1 MVIKKIMMPPIDVYL
16 MYCAMKAH
24 FGKTNYNFIK
34 YGGKS
39 RVPRNS
45 FFKRKDRYFFVKL
58 SKKYKTENEIRN
70 YFIANFMME
79 QRGYVANFND
89 ENYEKWQ
96 NRQNNFHDIFTNEIQ
111 PMIQDFNSLFE
122 IKKSEHP
129 KLMKEYLGKR
139 ISLETLIILD
149 ELVEYSKKW
158 NEHLKDDLLW
168 PDLKKLMNNYK
179 WFLTFDK
186 KQYRINLLTMIKESN

>member
-1 MVIKKIMMPPIDVYL
+1 MEPIDVYL

-24 FGKTNYNFIK
+24 FGKTDYNFIK

-39 RVPRNS
+39 RVSRNS

-70 YFIANFMME
+70 YFVANFMME

-158 NEHLKDDLLW
+158 NEHLKDDILW

-186 KQYRINLLTMIKESN
+186 KQYRINLLTMIKVSN

>member
-1 MVIKKIMMPPIDVYL
+1 MEPIDVYL

-24 FGKTNYNFIK
+24 FGKTDYNFIK

-39 RVPRNS
+39 RVSRNS

-96 NRQNNFHDIFTNEIQ
+96 NRQNNFYDIFANEIQ
-111 PMIQDFNSLFE
+111 PLVKDFNSLFE

>member
-1 MVIKKIMMPPIDVYL
+1 MEPIDVYL

-24 FGKTNYNFIK
+24 FGKTDYNFIK

-39 RVPRNS
+39 RVSRNS

-70 YFIANFMME
+70 YFVANFMME

>member
-1 MVIKKIMMPPIDVYL
+1 MEPIDVYL

-24 FGKTNYNFIK
+24 FGKTDYNFIK

-39 RVPRNS
+39 RVSRNS

-70 YFIANFMME
+70 YFVANFMME

-149 ELVEYSKKW
+149 ELVEYSEKW

>member
-1 MVIKKIMMPPIDVYL
+1 MQPIDVYL

-70 YFIANFMME
+70 YFVANFMME
-79 QRGYVANFND
+79 QRGYVANFNN

-158 NEHLKDDLLW
+158 NEHLKDDILW

>member
-1 MVIKKIMMPPIDVYL
+1 MVIKKIMMQPIDVYL

-24 FGKTNYNFIK
+24 FGKTDYNFIK

-70 YFIANFMME
+70 YFVANFMME

>member
-1 MVIKKIMMPPIDVYL
+1 MVIKKIMMQPIDVYL

-24 FGKTNYNFIK
+24 FGKTDYNFIK

-39 RVPRNS
+39 RVSRNS

>member
-1 MVIKKIMMPPIDVYL
+1 MVIKKIMMQPIDVYL

-24 FGKTNYNFIK
+24 FGKTDYNFIK

>member
-1 MVIKKIMMPPIDVYL
+1 MQPIDVYL

-24 FGKTNYNFIK
+24 FGKTDYNFIK

-39 RVPRNS
+39 RVSRNS

-70 YFIANFMME
+70 YFVANFMME

-122 IKKSEHP
+122 IKKSENP

>member
-1 MVIKKIMMPPIDVYL
+1 MVIKKIMMQPIDVYL

-24 FGKTNYNFIK
+24 FGKTDYNFIK

-39 RVPRNS
+39 RVSRNS

-70 YFIANFMME
+70 YFVANFMME

>member
-1 MVIKKIMMPPIDVYL
+1 MQPIDVYL

-39 RVPRNS
+39 RVSRNS

-70 YFIANFMME
+70 YFVANFMME

>member
-1 MVIKKIMMPPIDVYL
+1 MEIKMQPIEIYL

-89 ENYEKWQ
+89 ENYKSWQ
-96 NRQNNFHDIFTNEIQ
+96 NKQNNFYEIFKNEIK
-111 PMIQDFNSLFE
+111 PIIKDFNSLFE

-139 ISLETLIILD
+139 ISLESLIILN

-158 NEHLKDDLLW
+158 DEQLKEDILW

>member
-1 MVIKKIMMPPIDVYL
+1 MQPIDVYL

-39 RVPRNS
+39 RVSRNS

-149 ELVEYSKKW
+149 ELVEYIKKW

>member
-1 MVIKKIMMPPIDVYL
+1 MVIKKIMMQPIDVYL

-24 FGKTNYNFIK
+24 FGKTDYNFIK

-39 RVPRNS
+39 RVSRNS

-96 NRQNNFHDIFTNEIQ
+96 NRQNNFHDIFTSEIQ

-158 NEHLKDDLLW
+158 NEHLKDDILW

>member
-1 MVIKKIMMPPIDVYL
+1 MEPIDVYL

-24 FGKTNYNFIK
+24 FGKTDYNFIK

-39 RVPRNS
+39 RVSRNS

-70 YFIANFMME
+70 YFVANFMME

-96 NRQNNFHDIFTNEIQ
+96 NRQNNFHDIFMNEIQ

-158 NEHLKDDLLW
+158 NEHLKDDILW

>member
-1 MVIKKIMMPPIDVYL
+1 MQPIDVYL

-111 PMIQDFNSLFE
+111 LMIQDFNSLFE

>member
-1 MVIKKIMMPPIDVYL
+1 MQPIDVYL

-39 RVPRNS
+39 RVSRNS

-96 NRQNNFHDIFTNEIQ
+96 NKQNNFHDIFTNEIQ
-111 PMIQDFNSLFE
+111 PMIQDFKSLFE

>member
-1 MVIKKIMMPPIDVYL
+1 MEPIDVYL

-24 FGKTNYNFIK
+24 FSRKDYDFLTYK
-34 YGGKS
+34 GKS
-39 RVPRNS
+39 RVPRDS

-70 YFIANFMME
+70 YFVANFMME

-149 ELVEYSKKW
+149 ELVEYSEKW

>member
-1 MVIKKIMMPPIDVYL
+1 MQPIDVYL

-24 FGKTNYNFIK
+24 FGKTDYNFIK

-39 RVPRNS
+39 RVSRNS

>member
-1 MVIKKIMMPPIDVYL
+1 MEASDVYL

-24 FGKTNYNFIK
+24 FGKTDYNFIK

-39 RVPRNS
+39 RVSRNS

-70 YFIANFMME
+70 YFVANFMME

-96 NRQNNFHDIFTNEIQ
+96 NRQNNFHDIFVNEIQ

-149 ELVEYSKKW
+149 ELVEYNEKW

>member
-1 MVIKKIMMPPIDVYL
+1 MQPIDVYL

-24 FGKTNYNFIK
+24 FGKTDYNFIK

-39 RVPRNS
+39 RVSRNS

-70 YFIANFMME
+70 YFVANFMME

-179 WFLTFDK
+179 WFLTFGK

>member
-1 MVIKKIMMPPIDVYL
+1 MVIKKIMMQPIDVYL

-24 FGKTNYNFIK
+24 FGKTDYNFIK

-39 RVPRNS
+39 RVSRNS

-96 NRQNNFHDIFTNEIQ
+96 NKQNNFHDIFTNEIQ

-158 NEHLKDDLLW
+158 NEHLKVDLLW

>member
-1 MVIKKIMMPPIDVYL
+1 MEPIDVYL

-24 FGKTNYNFIK
+24 FGKTDYNFIK

-39 RVPRNS
+39 RVSRNS

>member
-1 MVIKKIMMPPIDVYL
+1 MQPIEIYL

-58 SKKYKTENEIRN
+58 SRKYKTENEIRN

-89 ENYEKWQ
+89 ENYKSWQ
-96 NRQNNFHDIFTNEIQ
+96 NKQNNFYEIFKNEIK
-111 PMIQDFNSLFE
+111 PIIKDFNSLFE

-139 ISLETLIILD
+139 ISLESLIILN

-158 NEHLKDDLLW
+158 DEQLKEDILW

-186 KQYRINLLTMIKESN
+186 KEYRINLLNMIKESS

>member
-1 MVIKKIMMPPIDVYL
+1 MVIKKIMMQPIDVYL

-24 FGKTNYNFIK
+24 FGKTDYNFIK

-39 RVPRNS
+39 RVSRNS

-96 NRQNNFHDIFTNEIQ
+96 NKQNNFHDIFTNEIQ

>member
-1 MVIKKIMMPPIDVYL
+1 MQPIDVYL

-96 NRQNNFHDIFTNEIQ
+96 NKQNNFHDIFTNEIQ

-158 NEHLKDDLLW
+158 NEHLKDDILW

>member
-1 MVIKKIMMPPIDVYL
+1 MQPIDVYL

-24 FGKTNYNFIK
+24 FGKTDYNFIK

-70 YFIANFMME
+70 YFVANFMME

-96 NRQNNFHDIFTNEIQ
+96 NKQNNFHDIFTNEIQ

-158 NEHLKDDLLW
+158 NEHLKDDILW

>member
-1 MVIKKIMMPPIDVYL
+1 MKPIDVYL

-24 FGKTNYNFIK
+24 FGKTDYNFIK

-39 RVPRNS
+39 RVSRNS

>member
-1 MVIKKIMMPPIDVYL
+1 MEPIDVYL

-24 FGKTNYNFIK
+24 FGKTDYNFIK

-39 RVPRNS
+39 RVSRNS

-70 YFIANFMME
+70 YFVANFMME

-158 NEHLKDDLLW
+158 NEHLKDDILW

>member
-1 MVIKKIMMPPIDVYL
+1 MEPIDVYL

-24 FGKTNYNFIK
+24 FGKTDYNFIK

-39 RVPRNS
+39 RVSRNS

-58 SKKYKTENEIRN
+58 SKKYKTENVIRN
-70 YFIANFMME
+70 YFVANFMME

-158 NEHLKDDLLW
+158 NEHLKDDILW

>member
-1 MVIKKIMMPPIDVYL
+1 MVIKKIMMQPIDVYL

-24 FGKTNYNFIK
+24 FGKTDYNFIK

-158 NEHLKDDLLW
+158 NEHLKDDILW

>member
-1 MVIKKIMMPPIDVYL
+1 MEPIDVYL

-24 FGKTNYNFIK
+24 FGKTDYNFIK

-39 RVPRNS
+39 RVSRNS

-70 YFIANFMME
+70 YFVANFMME

-96 NRQNNFHDIFTNEIQ
+96 NRQNNFHDIFVNEIQ

>member
-1 MVIKKIMMPPIDVYL
+1 MVIKKIMMQPIDVYL

-158 NEHLKDDLLW
+158 NEHLKDDILW